1 MKENKCKARGGRGDS
16 SHHGGAHIA
25 GGYHSLSLAFHGLG
39 EEAEGFFDL
48 ALLLRGY
55 VVFFCEP
62 RLARFGW
69 DGVGGGSGTSLGR
82 LDGGGLAMLAC
93 LRLRFQVSRKVVHD
107 LPLLFLVL
115 D

>member
-1 MKENKCKARGGRGDS
+1 
-16 SHHGGAHIA
+16 
-25 GGYHSLSLAFHGLG
+25 LSLAFHGLG

-48 ALLLRGY
+48 ALLLRGD

-62 RLARFGW
+62 GLARLGR
-69 DGVGGGSGTSLGR
+69 DGIGGGSGTSFGR

-93 LRLRFQVSRKVVHD
+93 PAPAFKSRGWWFTTYHY
-107 LPLLFLVL
+107 LFLVL